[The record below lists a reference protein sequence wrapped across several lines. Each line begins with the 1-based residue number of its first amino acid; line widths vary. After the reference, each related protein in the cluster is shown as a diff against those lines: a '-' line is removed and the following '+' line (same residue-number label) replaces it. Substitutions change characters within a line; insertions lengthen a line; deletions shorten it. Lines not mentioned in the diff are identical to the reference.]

1 MDKEFLFNHASNV
14 WRGIEAEGRA
24 FPANNISIA
33 ISGFG
38 DIEDGVQGIQSFLV
52 RGQTTHE
59 RTEISGK
66 RKRDDSGIAKFFPK
80 RESEQEEAED
90 KIPSDSES
98 EKTYICP
105 KCQKAIEFQEM
116 EVHEDY
122 HVALELSKG
131 SPTRVAPAV
140 QGRGTVIGKEEK
152 KGPKKKS
159 KVVEKGQKRLEF
171 GL

>member
-1 MDKEFLFNHASNV
+1 L
-14 WRGIEAEGRA
+14 
-24 FPANNISIA
+24 
-33 ISGFG
+33 
-38 DIEDGVQGIQSFLV
+38 
-52 RGQTTHE
+52 
-59 RTEISGK
+59 GK

-80 RESEQEEAED
+80 RNEPESEWQELGESED
-90 KIPSDSES
+90 KIPSDTEL
-98 EKTYICP
+98 EKTYTCP

-131 SPTRVAPAV
+131 SPRRAAPVV
-140 QGRGTVIGKEEK
+140 QGPVIGKEEK
-152 KGPKKKS
+152 KGPKKKG